1 MGLAPKGA
9 RTGITVMQTSRNTMA
24 GVSLLAGIAICSFA
38 SFADVTAARAQ
49 DNNAAMLPQVNVVA
63 PRPQAAAHAQGA
75 AHQQGGGAVVYSSQL
90 PPNQLVNVGVFRN
103 VPAEAA
109 KPIGQPV
116 TSTDCRMSARPGH
129 PYFVEFRARTA
140 ASYGHAF
147 VFYGKLTPE
156 GQFAWVE
163 VAGLHPA
170 GDTTAYMLGHVI
182 PVASETNASWGDLDE
197 QFMTARFCVTLSEQE
212 FSRMVGYIKQRQ
224 ATTPIWNAMTL
235 NCTGFTGDVARFIGL
250 TAPLNHVQ
258 MPEEYINEMQ
268 RLNSTP
274 AQYSAYQAEM
284 RRVNSIPVP
293 PLPAQQR
300 VTIAGPASARV
311 ATPAAT
317 SRPQA
322 AARMPAAAQTVA
334 AAPLPPSSPW

>member
-9 RTGITVMQTSRNTMA
+9 RTGITVMQTSRNMVA

-63 PRPQAAAHAQGA
+63 PRPQTAAHAQA
-75 AHQQGGGAVVYSSQL
+75 CRPPARRRRRRLFISASAH
-90 PPNQLVNVGVFRN
+90 QLVNVGVFRN

-170 GDTTAYMLGHVI
+170 GDTTA
-182 PVASETNASWGDLDE
+182 
-197 QFMTARFCVTLSEQE
+197 
-212 FSRMVGYIKQRQ
+212 
-224 ATTPIWNAMTL
+224 
-235 NCTGFTGDVARFIGL
+235 
-250 TAPLNHVQ
+250 
-258 MPEEYINEMQ
+258 
-268 RLNSTP
+268 
-274 AQYSAYQAEM
+274 
-284 RRVNSIPVP
+284 
-293 PLPAQQR
+293 
-300 VTIAGPASARV
+300 
-311 ATPAAT
+311 
-317 SRPQA
+317 
-322 AARMPAAAQTVA
+322 
-334 AAPLPPSSPW
+334 

>member
-1 MGLAPKGA
+1 
-9 RTGITVMQTSRNTMA
+9 
-24 GVSLLAGIAICSFA
+24 
-38 SFADVTAARAQ
+38 
-49 DNNAAMLPQVNVVA
+49 MLPQVNVVA

-163 VAGLHPA
+163 VTGLHPA
-170 GDTTAYMLGHVI
+170 GDPTASMLGHVI
-182 PVASETNASWGDLDE
+182 RVASESNASWGDLDE

-250 TAPLNHVQ
+250 KAPLNHVQ
-258 MPEEYINEMQ
+258 MPEEYINEMH

>member
-1 MGLAPKGA
+1 
-9 RTGITVMQTSRNTMA
+9 MQKLRNTMA
-24 GVSLLAGIAICSFA
+24 GVSVLAGIAICSFA
-38 SFADVTAARAQ
+38 SFADVTSARAQ
-49 DNNAAMLPQVNVVA
+49 DNNAATLPQVNVVA
-63 PRPQAAAHAQGA
+63 PRPQAAAHAQEA

-90 PPNQLVNVGVFRN
+90 PPHQLVNVGVFRN

-109 KPIGQPV
+109 KPIGQAV

-212 FSRMVGYIKQRQ
+212 FSRVVGYIKQRQ
-224 ATTPIWNAMTL
+224 ASTPIWNAMTL
-235 NCTGFTGDVARFIGL
+235 NCTGFTGDVARFMGL
-250 TAPLNHVQ
+250 KAPLNHVQ
-258 MPEEYINEMQ
+258 MPEDYINEMH
-268 RLNSTP
+268 RLNTTP
-274 AQYSAYQAEM
+274 AQYAAYQGEM

-293 PLPAQQR
+293 AVPAQQR
-300 VTIAGPASARV
+300 VTIVGPAPAHSA
-311 ATPAAT
+311 AAPG
-317 SRPQA
+317 RPQA
-322 AARMPAAAQTVA
+322 AARMPPAAAQTVA

>member
-1 MGLAPKGA
+1 
-9 RTGITVMQTSRNTMA
+9 MQKSRNTMA
-24 GVSLLAGIAICSFA
+24 GVSLLAGIAICSLA

-49 DNNAAMLPQVNVVA
+49 DNNAAVLPQVNVVA
-63 PRPQAAAHAQGA
+63 PRPHAAAAAQGA
-75 AHQQGGGAVVYSSQL
+75 AQQAGGGAVVYSSQL
-90 PPNQLVNVGVFRN
+90 PPHQLVNVGVFRN

-129 PYFVEFRARTA
+129 PYFVEFRSRTA

-170 GDTTAYMLGHVI
+170 GDSTVYMIGHVL

-197 QFMTARFCVTLSEQE
+197 QFMTARFCVTLTEQE
-212 FSRMVGYIKQRQ
+212 FTRLVGYIKQRQ
-224 ATTPIWNAMTL
+224 ATTPLWNAMTL
-235 NCTGFTGDVARFIGL
+235 NCTGFTGDVARFMGL
-250 TAPLNHVQ
+250 KAPLNHVQ
-258 MPEEYINEMQ
+258 MPEDYINEMH

-274 AQYSAYQAEM
+274 AQYGAYQAEM

-300 VTIAGPASARV
+300 VTIAGPASSARLV
-311 ATPAAT
+311 TPPA

-322 AARMPAAAQTVA
+322 ASRVPAGAQTVA
-334 AAPLPPSSPW
+334 TAPLPPSSPW